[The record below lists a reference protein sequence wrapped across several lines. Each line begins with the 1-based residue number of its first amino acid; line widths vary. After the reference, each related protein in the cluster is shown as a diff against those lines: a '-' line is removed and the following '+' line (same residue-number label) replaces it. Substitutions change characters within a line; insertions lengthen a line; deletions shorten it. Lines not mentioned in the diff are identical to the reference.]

1 MNVLRKKR
9 ERDENKKTQRH
20 YHYANNKM
28 NDILK
33 KSLSTVNP
41 LDKSST
47 ALDRYIQQGTSWISQ
62 MSPIVLWWCYLID
75 FRYGSYFKD
84 EKFK

>member
-1 MNVLRKKR
+1 MRTKKP
-9 ERDENKKTQRH
+9 KG

-28 NDILK
+28 NDIFK

-47 ALDRYIQQGTSWISQ
+47 ALNMYIQQSTSWISQ
-62 MSPIVLWWCYLID
+62 MSPIVLW
-75 FRYGSYFKD
+75 
-84 EKFK
+84 